1 MSGDV
6 RAARRRE
13 RRRAQVR
20 RTALLLALLAL
31 VALALAVWLA
41 VDAPDTTA
49 LRWGALAWARR
60 LGWGAPD
67 EKRARARL

>member
-20 RTALLLALLAL
+20 RTALLLGLLLL
-31 VALALAVWLA
+31 VALAFVVYLAL
-41 VDAPDTTA
+41 DAPDTTA
-49 LRWGALAWARR
+49 IGRG
-60 LGWGAPD
+60 
-67 EKRARARL
+67 

>member
-20 RTALLLALLAL
+20 RTALLLAVLGLLAL
-31 VALALAVWLA
+31 AFAVWFAL
-41 VDAPDTTA
+41 DAPDTTA
-49 LRWGALAWARR
+49 LG
-60 LGWGAPD
+60 
-67 EKRARARL
+67 

>member
-20 RTALLLALLAL
+20 RTALLLAVLLL
-31 VALALAVWLA
+31 VALAFAVWLA
-41 VDAPDTTA
+41 YDAPDTTA
-49 LRWGALAWARR
+49 LGA
-60 LGWGAPD
+60 
-67 EKRARARL
+67 ARLLGSR

>member
-1 MSGDV
+1 VTGDV

-20 RTALLLALLAL
+20 RTALLLAVLGL

-41 VDAPDTTA
+41 WDAPDTTA
-49 LRWGALAWARR
+49 LGSGAR
-60 LGWGAPD
+60 G
-67 EKRARARL
+67 

>member
-1 MSGDV
+1 VTGDV

-20 RTALLLALLAL
+20 RTALLLAVLGL
-31 VALALAVWLA
+31 VALALTVWLA

-49 LRWGALAWARR
+49 LGPGAR
-60 LGWGAPD
+60 G
-67 EKRARARL
+67 